1 MTRFTDITGE
11 LSKTIKTAVENGID
25 VKDRLH
31 ELLIHDKN
39 IENVKAQ
46 LLEEMPDLAFIIEMV
61 VNKHKE
67 KTFKD
72 TNTNSSLDIE
82 STLKELT
89 VGGSFKTR
97 TDSLIV
103 KEMARSTQVRK
114 EVRDRVRELL
124 VDGKTPTEI
133 ISLLAQEFPNGVVIE
148 EE

>member
-1 MTRFTDITGE
+1 
-11 LSKTIKTAVENGID
+11 
-25 VKDRLH
+25 
-31 ELLIHDKN
+31 
-39 IENVKAQ
+39 
-46 LLEEMPDLAFIIEMV
+46 MPDLAFIIEMV